1 MIRLR
6 ILWSRVRMVFRRRE
20 IEADLD
26 EEIRSHLEMQEDD
39 LRRSGMTAGEARE
52 SALRDF
58 GGVDRAKE
66 RYRDRFR
73 FFVLED
79 LCHDGLYALRVLRKS
94 PGYTVTAVL
103 TLALG
108 IGASTAI
115 FSVLQAV
122 LLRPL
127 PYRDPGRLA
136 AVWVINTRD
145 LSGTKMFATYADY
158 EEFRRHATSFS
169 EVSAATWAAQTS
181 RVLTG
186 YGLPR
191 EVLTIPASAN
201 FFDTL
206 GVHAALGR
214 TFNKEDEQRGC
225 AIVLSQKLWASVF
238 TLDASITGKTIPL
251 DGKPCDV
258 LGVMPKEFS
267 FYPGQSEAWILLRPG
282 FQLNQEHMFV
292 GIFARLKP
300 GVSLAQAQT
309 ELRGFFS
316 ALHTDAETR
325 DFAPVVYDLHD
336 EFTFLASRTLHS
348 TLILV
353 FASVLLVLLI
363 ACLNVANLL
372 LARLSRREHEMAVRA
387 ALGSSRN
394 RLLKQVLV
402 ESLVLSLLGALLG
415 MGLAWGAIYYFRL
428 YSPIELTVGADVAIN
443 VHVLL
448 FGAIVSL
455 LTTVIFGTLPAFRAS
470 RVDPVKGLKAA
481 GRGVV
486 RRGHR
491 IASVL
496 IGLEIAATFV
506 LLVGAGLLMASALR
520 MGSESL
526 GFNPNG
532 IFATRVG
539 LPPIR
544 YTNGAQRLAFY
555 KRLLDRLERLPG
567 NAGVALSSK
576 VPPEAGGNQV
586 LEIQGTPQ
594 TGGTRVDDIGADAVT
609 ARFFDLLNIPLL
621 SGRLFDDRDHD
632 NNRPVAI
639 VNEAL
644 VREYFSNANP
654 IGKQIRIP
662 GGPMPWLTIIGVVG
676 NLKHTELMNEMRWVE
691 TPIFYR
697 PLAQEP
703 RPSIQIAVRSHGDPA
718 PLMLEVRQLIADLD
732 PLIPAVDAE
741 LLNQRLSR
749 TLAYP
754 RFRAIVLGFF
764 ALTALFLSA
773 VGLHG
778 VLSQFVALRTADF
791 AVRRAVGAKTSDL
804 LWLVARYG
812 GLPFAAGQITGIVLL
827 VAFNRML
834 AGMLYGIRAVDSALL
849 LSVLITLLLTATLAI
864 LFPARRAATVDP
876 MVALRED

>member
-1 MIRLR
+1 MA
-6 ILWSRVRMVFRRRE
+6 VRRRE

-26 EEIRSHLEMQEDD
+26 EEIRSHLEMQQED
-39 LRRSGMTAGEARE
+39 LRRSGMTDGEAKR
-52 SALRDF
+52 SALRHF

-66 RYRDRFR
+66 RYRDRLK
-73 FFVLED
+73 FFAIEELW
-79 LCHDGLYALRVLRKS
+79 HDGIYALRVLRKS
-94 PGYTVTAVL
+94 PGCMVAAIL

-122 LLRPL
+122 LLKPL
-127 PYRDPGRLA
+127 PYKDPGRLA
-136 AVWVINTRD
+136 AVWTMNTRD
-145 LSGTKMFATYADY
+145 PSGTKMFATYTDY
-158 EEFRRHATSFS
+158 EEFRRHVTTFS

-191 EVLTIPASAN
+191 EVFTIPASAN

-225 AIVLSQKLWASVF
+225 AIVLSHKFWTSVF
-238 TLDASITGKTIPL
+238 ISDPAIAGKTITL
-251 DGKPCDV
+251 DQKPCDV
-258 LGVMPKEFS
+258 LGVMTEGFS
-267 FYPGQSEAWILLRPG
+267 FYPRQAQAWILLGPG
-282 FQLNQEHMFV
+282 FQADQEHLFV
-292 GIFARLKP
+292 GIFARLRP
-300 GVSLAQAQT
+300 GVSLAQAET
-309 ELRGFFS
+309 ELRGFYS
-316 ALHTDAETR
+316 AMHTDAETR
-325 DFAPVVYDLHD
+325 DFAPVVYDLHN

-353 FASVLLVLLI
+353 FAAVLLVLLI

-387 ALGSSRN
+387 ALGSSRS
-394 RLLKQVLV
+394 RLLRQVLV
-402 ESLVLSLLGALLG
+402 ESLLLSLFGALLG
-415 MGLAWGAIYYFRL
+415 MGLAWGGIHYFRL

-443 VHVLL
+443 VQVML
-448 FGAIVSL
+448 FGAILSI
-455 LTTVIFGTLPAFRAS
+455 LTAVIFGTMPAFRAS
-470 RVDPVKGLKAA
+470 RVDPAKGLKAA

-486 RRGHR
+486 QRGHR
-491 IASVL
+491 IAGVL
-496 IGLEIAATFV
+496 IALEIAVTFV
-506 LLVGAGLLMASALR
+506 LLIGAALLMASAMR

-526 GFNPNG
+526 GFDPNG

-539 LPPIR
+539 LPAIR
-544 YTNGAQRLAFY
+544 YRNGAQRLAFY
-555 KRLLDRLERLPG
+555 KTLLDRLEGLAG

-586 LEIQGTPQ
+586 LEIQSRPQ
-594 TGGTRVDDIGADAVT
+594 TGGTQVNDTGADAVT
-609 ARFFDLLNIPLL
+609 PGFFDLLNIPLL
-621 SGRLFDDRDHD
+621 SGRLFDNQDHE
-632 NNRPVAI
+632 NSQPVAI

-644 VREYFSNANP
+644 AREYFPNVDP
-654 IGKQIRIP
+654 IGQQIRIP

-718 PLMLEVRQLIADLD
+718 PLMREVRKQIADLD
-732 PLIPAVDAE
+732 PLLPAVGAE
-741 LLNQRLSR
+741 LLNQRLSE

-778 VLSQFVALRTADF
+778 VLSQFVALRTTDF

-804 LWLVARYG
+804 VWLVARYV
-812 GLPFAAGQITGIVLL
+812 GLPFIAGQSAGIVLI

-834 AGMLYGIRAVDSALL
+834 AGLLYGIRAAAPTLL
-849 LSVLITLLLTATLAI
+849 LSVSATLLVTAVFAI